1 MIRNLMP
8 GKPVFFETR
17 GVRIVFFAVDT
28 EKIILNPK

>member
-8 GKPVFFETR
+8 GKLVFFETR
-17 GVRIVFFAVDT
+17 RVRSAFLTVDT